1 MNRYALWKYLII
13 AVALALGL
21 LYTLP
26 NFYGES
32 PAVQISPLR
41 MTSSADTTLQQR
53 VLYDFYKSEIYTNG
67 MLLEEGS
74 IKVRF
79 TDTDIQIRAR
89 DLLQSALGND
99 YIVALNLLPNSP
111 QWLTNLGALPMYLGL
126 DLRGGVHFML
136 EVDMDGALSKA
147 LDRYS
152 IDMRSSLREKRIAY
166 TGIERQGQQLIV
178 KFRDTDARA
187 EAEEELKSIYPD
199 LSFSQEKVDNR
210 FHLNAT
216 IHSDARIRMQ
226 DSAVQQNITTLR
238 NRVNELGVAE
248 PIIQKAGADRVIV
261 QLPGVQDT
269 AKAKDILGRTAT
281 LEIRM
286 VDDERDLDAALRGQV
301 PFGTE
306 LYEERGGGP
315 LLVRKQVLLTGER
328 ITDAQPGF
336 DQDNQ
341 PAVHIS
347 LDNNGSRIFRQLTRE
362 NVGRRMAILLIE
374 RNIAE
379 VVTAPVIREEIGGG
393 RVQISGRMSSM
404 EARDVALLLRAGA
417 MAAPMDIIEERT
429 IGPSLGADNIAR
441 GFNSTLYGF
450 LAVAIFIMAYYMSV
464 GIISVL
470 ALSINLLLLIGLL
483 SIMQATLTLPG
494 MAAMALTVGMA
505 IDANVLINER
515 IRDELRLGVSPQL
528 AIQAGYERATGTIL
542 DSNITTLIAG
552 IALFAFGSGPV
563 KGFAV
568 VLCLGI
574 LTSVFTAIFVSRGM
588 VNFMYGNRKLA
599 RVPIGQIWIPPAPAK
614 KTSLLKTQTASLGL
628 AKNNAMDTD
637 QEDDDLYPERPAPKV
652 AAKPVQKPEVTAVE
666 PETEVEAKAEVEVED
681 QTGNV
686 AAVSKTTPGDQSE
699 SKASNKPNTRAR
711 NKRKA
716 ASSKKSKK

>member
-13 AVALALGL
+13 AVSLLLGL

-41 MTSSADTTLQQR
+41 VSASADTSLLQR
-53 VLYDFYKSEIYTNG
+53 VEDALKQANIATDGI
-67 MLLEEGS
+67 LLEGGS

-79 TDTDIQIRAR
+79 ADTDIQIKAK
-89 DLLQSALGND
+89 DLLESALGNE
-99 YIVALNLLPNSP
+99 YVVALNLLPNSP

-136 EVDMDGALSKA
+136 EVDMDGAIEKS

-152 IDMRSSLREKRIAY
+152 SDIRSTLREQKISY
-166 TGIERQGQQLIV
+166 TGLEKQAKKLTL
-178 KFRDTDARA
+178 KFRDA
-187 EAEEELKSIYPD
+187 ESRSKAIAELKSNYPD
-199 LSFSQEKVDNR
+199 LGLSEEEADNR
-210 FHLNAT
+210 YHLVAV
-216 IHSDARIRMQ
+216 IKPEAQIRMQ
-226 DSAVQQNITTLR
+226 DSAVMQNITTLR

-248 PIIQKAGADRVIV
+248 PIIQKAGVDRVIV

-286 VDDERDLDAALRGQV
+286 VDDERDLDAAIRGQI

-306 LYEERGGGP
+306 LYEERGGSP
-315 LLVRKQVLLTGER
+315 VLVKKQVLLTGER

-336 DQDNQ
+336 DKDNQ

-347 LDNNGSRIFRQLTRE
+347 LDNSGSRIFKQLTRE

-374 RNIAE
+374 KNQAE

-393 RVQISGRMSSM
+393 RVQISGRMTSM

-417 MAAPMDIIEERT
+417 LAAPMDIIEERT
-429 IGPSLGADNIAR
+429 VGPSLGADNIAR

-450 LAVAIFIMAYYMSV
+450 LAVAIFIMIYYMSFGV
-464 GIISVL
+464 ISVI
-470 ALSINLLLLIGLL
+470 ALSLNLLLLVGLL

-494 MAAMALTVGMA
+494 MAALALTVGMA

-515 IRDELRLGVSPQL
+515 IRDELRAGVSPQF
-528 AIQAGYERATGTIL
+528 AIHAGYERAFGTIL

-588 VNFMYGNRKLA
+588 VNLMYGSRRKLD
-599 RVPIGQIWIPPAPAK
+599 RVPIGQIWIPKQSLVFGKTISDDEDDIDEETVNAK
-614 KTSLLKTQTASLGL
+614 REI
-628 AKNNAMDTD
+628 KNNSKESSKSEANASD
-637 QEDDDLYPERPAPKV
+637 P
-652 AAKPVQKPEVTAVE
+652 
-666 PETEVEAKAEVEVED
+666 VEAK
-681 QTGNV
+681 TGVNRKV
-686 AAVSKTTPGDQSE
+686 DTNAKTKISDKTATKAKSRRKTSDTKQSKQQ
-699 SKASNKPNTRAR
+699 
-711 NKRKA
+711 
-716 ASSKKSKK
+716 

>member
-13 AVALALGL
+13 AVSLLLGL

-26 NFYGES
+26 NFFGES

-41 MTSSADTTLQQR
+41 MTTQADTSLLQR
-53 VLYDFYKSEIYTNG
+53 VEDTLKRANIVSDGLF
-67 MLLEEGS
+67 LEEGS

-79 TDTDIQIRAR
+79 EDTDTQIKAK
-89 DLLQSALGND
+89 DLLQSTLGD
-99 YIVALNLLPNSP
+99 EYMVALNLLPNSP
-111 QWLTNLGALPMYLGL
+111 QWLTDLGALPMYLGL

-136 EVDMDGALSKA
+136 EVDMEGAVSKS
-147 LDRYS
+147 LDRHS
-152 IDMRSSLREKRIAY
+152 SDIRSTLREKRIPYAGVEKLGE
-166 TGIERQGQQLIV
+166 TLTI
-178 KFRDTDARA
+178 KFRDAESRTQALNELRTDY
-187 EAEEELKSIYPD
+187 EDLQFIEE
-199 LSFSQEKVDNR
+199 QANNR
-210 FHLNAT
+210 FHLVAS
-216 IHSDARIRMQ
+216 IKPDALIQMQ
-226 DSAVQQNITTLR
+226 DSTVQQNITTLR

-269 AKAKDILGRTAT
+269 AKAKEILGRTAT

-286 VDDERDLDAALRGQV
+286 VDDERDLDAALQGQI

-315 LLVRKQVLLTGER
+315 LLVKKQVLLTGER

-336 DQDNQ
+336 NEDNQ
-341 PAVHIS
+341 PAVHIR
-347 LDNNGSRIFRQLTRE
+347 LDNNGSQIFRKLTRE

-374 RNIAE
+374 RNQTE

-393 RVQISGRMSSM
+393 RVQISGRMSTI
-404 EARDVALLLRAGA
+404 EARDVSLLLRAGA
-417 MAAPMDIIEERT
+417 LAAPMDIIEERT
-429 IGPSLGADNIAR
+429 VGPSLGADNIAR

-450 LAVAIFIMAYYMSV
+450 LAVAVFIAIYYMSFGV
-464 GIISVL
+464 ISVL
-470 ALSINLLLLIGLL
+470 TLSLNLLLLVGLL
-483 SIMQATLTLPG
+483 SILQATLTLPG
-494 MAAMALTVGMA
+494 MAALALTVGMA

-515 IRDELRLGVSPQL
+515 IRDELRAGLSPQL
-528 AIQAGYERATGTIL
+528 AINAGYERATGTIL

-588 VNFMYGNRKLA
+588 VNFMYGSRRRLEV
-599 RVPIGQIWIPPAPAK
+599 VPIGKIWIPESESARK
-614 KTSLLKTQTASLGL
+614 QFRYEIASPSD
-628 AKNNAMDTD
+628 ASS
-637 QEDDDLYPERPAPKV
+637 EDDVSDAEESGIEKKKGKTGTQPVTTEAETFQEESQPV
-652 AAKPVQKPEVTAVE
+652 ARENT
-666 PETEVEAKAEVEVED
+666 
-681 QTGNV
+681 
-686 AAVSKTTPGDQSE
+686 QSE
-699 SKASNKPNTRAR
+699 SSAAPQSTPAKTR
-711 NKRKA
+711 NKRKSA
-716 ASSKKSKK
+716 ARKSKKK

>member
-13 AVALALGL
+13 AVSFLLGL

-41 MTSSADTTLQQR
+41 VSAITGTTLLQR
-53 VLYDFYKSEIYTNG
+53 VEDALKKADLGTVGI
-67 MLLEEGS
+67 LLEEGS

-79 TDTDIQIRAR
+79 ADTDIQIKAK
-89 DLLQSALGND
+89 DLLESTLGNE
-99 YIVALNLLPNSP
+99 YIIALNLLPNSP
-111 QWLTNLGALPMYLGL
+111 PWLTNLGALPMYLGL

-136 EVDMDGALSKA
+136 AVDMEGALEKS

-152 IDMRSSLREKRIAY
+152 ADIRSTLREHKIPY
-166 TGIERQGQQLIV
+166 TGIEKQDKKLIL
-178 KFRDTDARA
+178 KFRDTESRA
-187 EAEEELKSIYPD
+187 MAETELKSNFPD
-199 LSFSQEKVDNR
+199 LGLSEKEADNR
-210 FHLNAT
+210 HHLIAA
-216 IHSDARIRMQ
+216 IKPEAQMRMQ
-226 DSAVQQNITTLR
+226 DSAVMQNITTLR

-286 VDDERDLDAALRGQV
+286 VDDEHDLDAAIRGKA

-306 LYEERGGGP
+306 IYEERGGSP
-315 LLVRKQVLLTGER
+315 ILVKKQVLLTGER

-336 DQDNQ
+336 DKDNQ

-347 LDNNGSRIFRQLTRE
+347 LDSNGSRIFKQLTRE

-374 RNIAE
+374 KNQTE

-393 RVQISGRMSSM
+393 RVQISGRMTSI

-417 MAAPMDIIEERT
+417 LAAPMDIIEERT
-429 IGPSLGADNIAR
+429 VGPSLGADNIAR

-450 LAVAIFIMAYYMSV
+450 LAVAIFIIVYYMAFGV
-464 GIISVL
+464 ISVI
-470 ALSINLLLLIGLL
+470 ALSFNLLLLVGLL

-494 MAAMALTVGMA
+494 MAALALTVGMA

-515 IRDELRLGVSPQL
+515 IRDELRAGVSPQL
-528 AIQAGYERATGTIL
+528 AIHAGYERAFGTIL

-588 VNFMYGNRKLA
+588 VNLIYGSRRKLDY
-599 RVPIGQIWIPPAPAK
+599 VPIGKIWISK
-614 KTSLLKTQTASLGL
+614 QSLASGK
-628 AKNNAMDTD
+628 AISIDA
-637 QEDDDLYPERPAPKV
+637 Y
-652 AAKPVQKPEVTAVE
+652 
-666 PETEVEAKAEVEVED
+666 ETNEGTNSAKAIISEQRKEGIKYEPSSPVDTIADINNIVDDEKAI
-681 QTGNV
+681 T
-686 AAVSKTTPGDQSE
+686 KTKS
-699 SKASNKPNTRAR
+699 
-711 NKRKA
+711 KRK
-716 ASSKKSKK
+716 KSNAKQPKQQ

>member
-13 AVALALGL
+13 AVSLLLGL

-26 NFYGES
+26 NFFGES

-41 MTSSADTTLQQR
+41 MTTQADTGLLQR
-53 VLYDFYKSEIYTNG
+53 VEDTLKRAKIGSDGLF
-67 MLLEEGS
+67 LEEGS

-79 TDTDIQIRAR
+79 EDTDTQIKAK
-89 DLLQSALGND
+89 DLLQSTLGD
-99 YIVALNLLPNSP
+99 EYMVALNLLPNSP
-111 QWLTNLGALPMYLGL
+111 QWLTDLGALPMYLGL

-136 EVDMDGALSKA
+136 EVDMEGAVSKS
-147 LDRYS
+147 LDRHS
-152 IDMRSSLREKRIAY
+152 SDIRSTLREKRIPY
-166 TGIERQGQQLIV
+166 TGVEKLGETLTI
-178 KFRDTDARA
+178 KFRDA
-187 EAEEELKSIYPD
+187 ESRTQALNELKTDYED
-199 LSFSQEKVDNR
+199 LQFKEEQASNR
-210 FHLNAT
+210 FHLVAS
-216 IHSDARIRMQ
+216 IKPDALIQMQ
-226 DSAVQQNITTLR
+226 DSTVQQNITTLR

-269 AKAKDILGRTAT
+269 AKAKEILGRTAT

-286 VDDERDLDAALRGQV
+286 VDDERDLDAALQGQI

-315 LLVRKQVLLTGER
+315 LLVKKQVLLTGER

-336 DQDNQ
+336 NEDNQ
-341 PAVHIS
+341 PAVHIR
-347 LDNNGSRIFRQLTRE
+347 LDNNGSQIFRKLTRE

-374 RNIAE
+374 RNQTE

-393 RVQISGRMSSM
+393 RVQISGRMSTI
-404 EARDVALLLRAGA
+404 EARDVSLLLRAGA
-417 MAAPMDIIEERT
+417 LAAPMDIIEERT
-429 IGPSLGADNIAR
+429 VGPSLGADNISR

-450 LAVAIFIMAYYMSV
+450 LAVAIFIAIYYMSFGV
-464 GIISVL
+464 ISVL
-470 ALSINLLLLIGLL
+470 TLSLNLLLLVGLL
-483 SIMQATLTLPG
+483 SILQATLTLPG
-494 MAAMALTVGMA
+494 MAALALTVGMA

-515 IRDELRLGVSPQL
+515 IRDELRAGVSPQL
-528 AIQAGYERATGTIL
+528 AISTGYERATGTIL

-588 VNFMYGNRKLA
+588 VNFMYGSRRRLEV
-599 RVPIGQIWIPPAPAK
+599 VPIGKIWIPENESARK
-614 KTSLLKTQTASLGL
+614 QFRYEIASPSD
-628 AKNNAMDTD
+628 ASS
-637 QEDDDLYPERPAPKV
+637 EDDASDAEESEIEKKREKTDTQ
-652 AAKPVQKPEVTAVE
+652 PVTT
-666 PETEVEAKAEVEVED
+666 ETETFQEES
-681 QTGNV
+681 QP
-686 AAVSKTTPGDQSE
+686 AARENTQSE
-699 SKASNKPNTRAR
+699 SSATPQSTPAKTR
-711 NKRKA
+711 NKRKSA
-716 ASSKKSKK
+716 ARKSKKK

>member
-13 AVALALGL
+13 AVSLLLGL

-41 MTSSADTTLQQR
+41 VSASADTALLQR
-53 VLYDFYKSEIYTNG
+53 VEDALKQANIVTDGIF
-67 MLLEEGS
+67 LEGNS

-79 TDTDIQIRAR
+79 ADTDIQIKAK
-89 DLLQSALGND
+89 DLLESALGND
-99 YIVALNLLPNSP
+99 YVIALNLLPNSP
-111 QWLTNLGALPMYLGL
+111 QWLTSLGALPMYLGL

-136 EVDMDGALSKA
+136 EVDMEGALEKS

-152 IDMRSSLREKRIAY
+152 ADIRSTLREHKIPY
-166 TGIERQGQQLIV
+166 TGIEKHAKRLTL
-178 KFRDTDARA
+178 KFRDAEARSKA
-187 EAEEELKSIYPD
+187 EAELKSNYSD
-199 LSFSQEKVDNR
+199 LGFSEEEVDNR
-210 FHLNAT
+210 YHLVAV
-216 IHSDARIRMQ
+216 IKPEAQIRMQ
-226 DSAVQQNITTLR
+226 DSAVMQNITTLR

-286 VDDERDLDAALRGQV
+286 VDDERDLDAALRGQI

-306 LYEERGGGP
+306 LYEERGGSP
-315 LLVRKQVLLTGER
+315 LLVKKQVLLTGER

-336 DQDNQ
+336 DKDNQ
-341 PAVHIS
+341 PAVHIN
-347 LDNNGSRIFRQLTRE
+347 LDNNGSRIFKQLTRE

-374 RNIAE
+374 KNQTE

-417 MAAPMDIIEERT
+417 LAAPMDIIEERT
-429 IGPSLGADNIAR
+429 VGPSLGADNIAR

-450 LAVAIFIMAYYMSV
+450 LAVAIFIMIYYMSFGV
-464 GIISVL
+464 ISVI
-470 ALSINLLLLIGLL
+470 ALSLNLLLLVGLL

-494 MAAMALTVGMA
+494 MAALALTVGMA

-515 IRDELRLGVSPQL
+515 IRDELRAGVSPQL
-528 AIQAGYERATGTIL
+528 AIHAGYERAFGTIL

-574 LTSVFTAIFVSRGM
+574 LTSIFTATFVSRGM
-588 VNFMYGNRKLA
+588 VNLMYGSRRKLD
-599 RVPIGQIWIPPAPAK
+599 RVPIGQIWIPK
-614 KTSLLKTQTASLGL
+614 QGL
-628 AKNNAMDTD
+628 AAGKTISH
-637 QEDDDLYPERPAPKV
+637 DDDGMNEDATTHTKKKIKEQKAENIKSEVGLAEAKTETDTKV
-652 AAKPVQKPEVTAVE
+652 DSDVRTSEKTAAKGK
-666 PETEVEAKAEVEVED
+666 
-681 QTGNV
+681 G
-686 AAVSKTTPGDQSE
+686 
-699 SKASNKPNTRAR
+699 
-711 NKRKA
+711 KRKI
-716 ASSKKSKK
+716 SVPKQTK

>member
-13 AVALALGL
+13 AVSLLLGL

-32 PAVQISPLR
+32 PAVQISSLR
-41 MTSSADTTLQQR
+41 ASASIDTTLLQR
-53 VLYDFYKSEIYTNG
+53 VEDALKKANIEAVGIF
-67 MLLEEGS
+67 LEEGS
-74 IKVRF
+74 IKARF
-79 TDTDIQIRAR
+79 ADTDIQIKAK
-89 DLLQSALGND
+89 DLLESTLGKE

-136 EVDMDGALSKA
+136 AVDMEGALEKS

-152 IDMRSSLREKRIAY
+152 ADIRSTLREHKIPY
-166 TGIERQGQQLIV
+166 TGLEKQDKKLIL
-178 KFRDTDARA
+178 KFRDTEARTKA
-187 EAEEELKSIYPD
+187 ETELKSNYPD
-199 LSFSQEKVDNR
+199 LGLSEKEADNR
-210 FHLNAT
+210 YHLIAV
-216 IHSDARIRMQ
+216 IKPEAQIRMQ
-226 DSAVQQNITTLR
+226 DSAVMQNITTLR

-286 VDDERDLDAALRGQV
+286 VDDEHDLDAAIRGKI

-315 LLVRKQVLLTGER
+315 ILVKKQVLLTGER

-336 DQDNQ
+336 DKDNQ
-341 PAVHIS
+341 PAVHIN
-347 LDNNGSRIFRQLTRE
+347 LDNSGSRIFKQLTRE
-362 NVGRRMAILLIE
+362 NVGKRMAILLIE
-374 RNIAE
+374 KNQTE

-393 RVQISGRMSSM
+393 RVQISGRMTSR

-417 MAAPMDIIEERT
+417 LAAPMDIIEERT
-429 IGPSLGADNIAR
+429 VGPSLGAENIAR
-441 GFNSTLYGF
+441 GYNSTLYGF
-450 LAVAIFIMAYYMSV
+450 LAVSFFVIIYYTAFGVTSV
-464 GIISVL
+464 IAL
-470 ALSINLLLLIGLL
+470 ALNILLLVGLL

-494 MAAMALTVGMA
+494 MAALALTVGMA

-515 IRDELRLGVSPQL
+515 IRDELRAGASPQL
-528 AIQAGYERATGTIL
+528 AIHAGYERAFGTIL

-574 LTSVFTAIFVSRGM
+574 LTSVFTATFVSRGV
-588 VNFMYGNRKLA
+588 VNLMYGSRRRLDH
-599 RVPIGQIWIPPAPAK
+599 VPIGKIWIPKLSLDSGKTISHNEDETNDEDTTISSKVRINEQK
-614 KTSLLKTQTASLGL
+614 KV
-628 AKNNAMDTD
+628 NI
-637 QEDDDLYPERPAPKV
+637 
-652 AAKPVQKPEVTAVE
+652 
-666 PETEVEAKAEVEVED
+666 
-681 QTGNV
+681 
-686 AAVSKTTPGDQSE
+686 QSE
-699 SKASNKPNTRAR
+699 ASSPVETIADTNNIMEDSKIKPDEKAITKTKS
-711 NKRKA
+711 KRK
-716 ASSKKSKK
+716 KSDVK

>member
-13 AVALALGL
+13 AVSLLLGL
-21 LYTLP
+21 LYTIP

-32 PAVQISPLR
+32 PAVQISSLR
-41 MTSSADTTLQQR
+41 VSANVDTALLQR
-53 VLYDFYKSEIYTNG
+53 VEDALKKASIETVGIF
-67 MLLEEGS
+67 LEEGS
-74 IKVRF
+74 IKARF
-79 TDTDIQIRAR
+79 TDTDIQIKAK
-89 DLLQSALGND
+89 DLLESTLGKE

-136 EVDMDGALSKA
+136 EVDMEGALEKS

-152 IDMRSSLREKRIAY
+152 ADIRSTLRENRIPY
-166 TGIERQGQQLIV
+166 TGLEKQDKKLIL
-178 KFRDTDARA
+178 KFRDTEARTKA
-187 EAEEELKSIYPD
+187 EAELKSNYPD
-199 LSFSQEKVDNR
+199 LGLIEKEADNR
-210 FHLNAT
+210 YHLIAA
-216 IHSDARIRMQ
+216 IKPEAQVRMQ
-226 DSAVQQNITTLR
+226 DSAVMQNITTLR

-286 VDDERDLDAALRGQV
+286 VDDEHDLDAAIRGKI

-306 LYEERGGGP
+306 LYEERGGSP
-315 LLVRKQVLLTGER
+315 ILVKKQVLLTGER

-336 DQDNQ
+336 DKDNQ
-341 PAVHIS
+341 PAVHIN
-347 LDNNGSRIFRQLTRE
+347 LDSNGSRIFKQLTRE

-374 RNIAE
+374 KNQTE

-393 RVQISGRMSSM
+393 RVQISGRMTSM

-417 MAAPMDIIEERT
+417 LAAPMDIIEERT
-429 IGPSLGADNIAR
+429 VGPSLGADNIAR

-450 LAVAIFIMAYYMSV
+450 FAVAIFIMIYYTAF
-464 GIISVL
+464 GIISVI
-470 ALSINLLLLIGLL
+470 ALSFNLLLLVGLL

-494 MAAMALTVGMA
+494 MAALALTVGMA

-515 IRDELRLGVSPQL
+515 IRDELRAGVSPQL
-528 AIQAGYERATGTIL
+528 AIHAGYERAFGTIL

-574 LTSVFTAIFVSRGM
+574 LTSVFTATFVSRGM
-588 VNFMYGNRKLA
+588 VNLMYGSRRRLDHI
-599 RVPIGQIWIPPAPAK
+599 PIGKIWVPK
-614 KTSLLKTQTASLGL
+614 HRLASDK
-628 AKNNAMDTD
+628 AISH
-637 QEDDDLYPERPAPKV
+637 E
-652 AAKPVQKPEVTAVE
+652 
-666 PETEVEAKAEVEVED
+666 EVEANED
-681 QTGNV
+681 
-686 AAVSKTTPGDQSE
+686 TT
-699 SKASNKPNTRAR
+699 
-711 NKRKA
+711 
-716 ASSKKSKK
+716 ASSKVIINEQKKVNIQSEAISPVEKIAETNNIVDDAKIRPDEKAIIKTKSKRKKSDVKQPKQQ

>member
-13 AVALALGL
+13 AVSLLLGL
-21 LYTLP
+21 LYTIP

-32 PAVQISPLR
+32 PAVQISSLR
-41 MTSSADTTLQQR
+41 VSANVDTALLQR
-53 VLYDFYKSEIYTNG
+53 VEDALKKASIETVGIF
-67 MLLEEGS
+67 LEEGS
-74 IKVRF
+74 IKARF
-79 TDTDIQIRAR
+79 TDTDIQIKAK
-89 DLLQSALGND
+89 DLLESTLGKE

-111 QWLTNLGALPMYLGL
+111 QWLTNLGTLPMYLGL

-136 EVDMDGALSKA
+136 EVDMEGALEKS

-152 IDMRSSLREKRIAY
+152 ADIRSTLRENRIPY
-166 TGIERQGQQLIV
+166 TGLEKQDKKLIL
-178 KFRDTDARA
+178 KFRDTEARTKA
-187 EAEEELKSIYPD
+187 EAELKSNYPD
-199 LSFSQEKVDNR
+199 LGLIEKEADNR
-210 FHLNAT
+210 YHLIAA
-216 IHSDARIRMQ
+216 IKPEAQVRMQ
-226 DSAVQQNITTLR
+226 DSAVMQNITTLR

-286 VDDERDLDAALRGQV
+286 VDDEHDLDAAIRGKI

-306 LYEERGGGP
+306 LYEERGGSP
-315 LLVRKQVLLTGER
+315 ILVKKQVLLTGER

-336 DQDNQ
+336 DKDNQ
-341 PAVHIS
+341 PAVHIN
-347 LDNNGSRIFRQLTRE
+347 LDSNGSRIFKQLTRE

-374 RNIAE
+374 KNQTE

-393 RVQISGRMSSM
+393 RVQISGRMTSM

-417 MAAPMDIIEERT
+417 LAAPMDIIEERT
-429 IGPSLGADNIAR
+429 VGPSLGADNIAR

-450 LAVAIFIMAYYMSV
+450 FAVAIFIMIYYTAF
-464 GIISVL
+464 GIISVI
-470 ALSINLLLLIGLL
+470 ALSFNLLLLVGLL

-494 MAAMALTVGMA
+494 MAALALTVGMA

-515 IRDELRLGVSPQL
+515 IRDELRAGVSPQL
-528 AIQAGYERATGTIL
+528 AIHAGYERAFGTIL

-574 LTSVFTAIFVSRGM
+574 LTSVFTATFVSRGM
-588 VNFMYGNRKLA
+588 VNLMYGSRRRLDHI
-599 RVPIGQIWIPPAPAK
+599 PIGKIWVPK
-614 KTSLLKTQTASLGL
+614 HRLASDK
-628 AKNNAMDTD
+628 AISH
-637 QEDDDLYPERPAPKV
+637 E
-652 AAKPVQKPEVTAVE
+652 
-666 PETEVEAKAEVEVED
+666 EVEANED
-681 QTGNV
+681 
-686 AAVSKTTPGDQSE
+686 TT
-699 SKASNKPNTRAR
+699 
-711 NKRKA
+711 
-716 ASSKKSKK
+716 ASSKVIINEQKKVNIQSEAISPVEKIAETNNIVDDAKIRPDEKAIIKTKSKRKKSDVKQPKQQ

>member
-1 MNRYALWKYLII
+1 MNRYGLWQYLII
-13 AVALALGL
+13 AVSLLLGL

-32 PAVQISPLR
+32 PAIQISPLR
-41 MTSSADTTLQQR
+41 ISTSSDTALLQR
-53 VLYDFYKSEIYTNG
+53 VEETLKQADLEMNG
-67 MLLEEGS
+67 ILLEEGS

-79 TDTDIQIRAR
+79 ADTDLQMKAK
-89 DLLQSALGND
+89 DLLESVLGNE
-99 YIVALNLLPNSP
+99 YIIALNLLPNSP

-136 EVDMDGALSKA
+136 AVDMEGALEKS

-152 IDMRSSLREKRIAY
+152 IDIRSTLREKKISY
-166 TGIERQGQQLIV
+166 TGLEKQAKKLII
-178 KFRDTDARA
+178 KFRDVESRSKA
-187 EAEEELKSIYPD
+187 EAELKSNFAD
-199 LSFSQEKVDNR
+199 FALSTEEADNR
-210 FHLNAT
+210 YHLIAE
-216 IHSDARIRMQ
+216 IKPEVQIRMQ
-226 DSAVQQNITTLR
+226 DSAVMQNITTLR

-281 LEIRM
+281 LEVRM
-286 VDDERDLDAALRGQV
+286 VDDEHDLDAALRGRI
-301 PFGTE
+301 PAGTE
-306 LYEERGGGP
+306 LHQERGGSP
-315 LLVRKQVLLTGER
+315 ILVKKQVLLTGER

-336 DQDNQ
+336 DKDNQ
-341 PAVHIS
+341 PAVHVS
-347 LDNNGSRIFRQLTRE
+347 LDNNGSRIFKQLTRE

-374 RNIAE
+374 KNTAE

-393 RVQISGRMSSM
+393 RVQISGRMTSL

-417 MAAPMDIIEERT
+417 LAAPMDIIEERT
-429 IGPSLGADNIAR
+429 VGPSLGADNITR

-450 LAVAIFIMAYYMSV
+450 IAVAIFIAAYYTAFGV
-464 GIISVL
+464 ISVIAL
-470 ALSINLLLLIGLL
+470 AFNLLLLVGLL

-494 MAAMALTVGMA
+494 MAALALTVGMA

-515 IRDELRLGVSPQL
+515 IRDELRAGASPQL
-528 AIQAGYERATGTIL
+528 AIHSGYERAFGTIL

-574 LTSVFTAIFVSRGM
+574 MTSVFTAIFVSRGM
-588 VNFMYGNRKLA
+588 VNFMYGSLRKLDNI
-599 RVPIGQIWIPPAPAK
+599 PIGITWVPEPSLVTGKSDLLSENEITKTTGSTEPKRSEQTKESSIKPDIVSQTSVINEDESVVEDSAKARAIAKNKAKSKRKSADTK
-614 KTSLLKTQTASLGL
+614 KTKQ
-628 AKNNAMDTD
+628 
-637 QEDDDLYPERPAPKV
+637 
-652 AAKPVQKPEVTAVE
+652 
-666 PETEVEAKAEVEVED
+666 
-681 QTGNV
+681 
-686 AAVSKTTPGDQSE
+686 
-699 SKASNKPNTRAR
+699 
-711 NKRKA
+711 
-716 ASSKKSKK
+716 

>member
-1 MNRYALWKYLII
+1 MNRYALWQYLII
-13 AVALALGL
+13 AVSLLLGL

-32 PAVQISPLR
+32 PAIQISPIR
-41 MTSSADTTLQQR
+41 ISISSDTALLQR
-53 VLYDFYKSEIYTNG
+53 VEDTLKQANLEMNG
-67 MLLEEGS
+67 IFLEEGG

-79 TDTDIQIRAR
+79 ADTDLQMKAK
-89 DLLQSALGND
+89 DLLESALGSE
-99 YIVALNLLPNSP
+99 YIIALNLLPNSP
-111 QWLTNLGALPMYLGL
+111 RWLTNLGALPMYLGL

-136 EVDMDGALSKA
+136 AVDMEGALEKS

-152 IDMRSSLREKRIAY
+152 IDIRSTLREKRISY
-166 TGIERQGQQLIV
+166 TGLEKQGKKLVI
-178 KFRDTDARA
+178 KFRDIESRSKA
-187 EAEEELKSIYPD
+187 EAELKSNFEDFTLNIED
-199 LSFSQEKVDNR
+199 VDNR
-210 FHLNAT
+210 YHLIAA
-216 IHSDARIRMQ
+216 IKPEVQIRMQ
-226 DSAVQQNITTLR
+226 DSAVMQNITTLR

-281 LEIRM
+281 LEVRM
-286 VDDERDLDAALRGQV
+286 VDDEHDLDAALRGRV
-301 PFGTE
+301 PVGTE
-306 LYEERGGGP
+306 LHQERGGSP
-315 LLVRKQVLLTGER
+315 ILVKKQVLLTGER

-336 DQDNQ
+336 DKDNQ
-341 PAVHIS
+341 PAVHIN
-347 LDNNGSRIFRQLTRE
+347 LDNHGSRIFKQLTRE

-374 RNIAE
+374 KNTAE

-393 RVQISGRMSSM
+393 RVQISGRMTSL

-417 MAAPMDIIEERT
+417 LAAPMDIIEERT

-450 LAVAIFIMAYYMSV
+450 LAVAIFIMVYYTAFGV
-464 GIISVL
+464 ISAI
-470 ALSINLLLLIGLL
+470 ALGFNLLLLVGLL

-494 MAAMALTVGMA
+494 MAALALTVGMA

-515 IRDELRLGVSPQL
+515 IRDELRAGASPQL
-528 AIQAGYERATGTIL
+528 AIHAGYERAFGTIL

-574 LTSVFTAIFVSRGM
+574 LTSVFTAVFVSRAM
-588 VNFMYGNRKLA
+588 VNFMYGNLRKLDN
-599 RVPIGQIWIPPAPAK
+599 VPIGVVWIPKNDSSVNGETDFLPENEAAETTISSKSRRSEQIDESNVKPGAVGQ
-614 KTSLLKTQTASLGL
+614 TSVMVEDESLVESS
-628 AKNNAMDTD
+628 T
-637 QEDDDLYPERPAPKV
+637 KV
-652 AAKPVQKPEVTAVE
+652 ATVSNAVNKAK
-666 PETEVEAKAEVEVED
+666 
-681 QTGNV
+681 
-686 AAVSKTTPGDQSE
+686 S
-699 SKASNKPNTRAR
+699 
-711 NKRKA
+711 KRKSA
-716 ASSKKSKK
+716 DTKKNRQQ